1 MADWFF
7 SKDGQQQGPVTAAD
21 LKQMAASGQLRPDD
35 LVWKEGMAQWAK
47 ASQLKGVFA
56 TPGAAPEAAPAPVA
70 PQVAEAQ
77 QSQPITPQ
85 YASPTHQTMQPTGG
99 RSGMALASF
108 ICGLIFCFPVT
119 SLLAIIFGII
129 GIVQTNDNRR
139 TGRGFAIAGLILGC
153 VGIPIT
159 CIVLPILST
168 AIGVVLPSLNAARQQ
183 AQQIKSAANEK
194 NIGLAMI
201 MYANANHGQFPPDLI
216 TLAKA
221 ESLTPDVFV
230 DPGSTDVPAAS
241 IDALESG
248 GHNSYVYT
256 GAGLTN
262 PGAGTV
268 ILYERLHPNGRGVNV
283 LYGDGSVQFVNKANM
298 PSVVR
303 PGKNYS
309 HCLAIG

>member
-35 LVWKEGMAQWAK
+35 LVWKDGMAQWAK

-56 TPGAAPEAAPAPVA
+56 TPGAAPEAAPGPVA

-77 QSQPITPQ
+77 QSQPIMPQ

-139 TGRGFAIAGLILGC
+139 TGRGFAIAGLVLGC
-153 VGIPIT
+153 VGIPLSCLSIS
-159 CIVLPILST
+159 IMLP
-168 AIGVVLPSLNAARQQ
+168 PLNAARQQ
-183 AQQIKSAANEK
+183 ARQIKSAANEK
-194 NIGLAMI
+194 NIGLAMM
-201 MYANANHGQFPPDLI
+201 MYANANQGQFPPDLI

-221 ESLTPDVFV
+221 ESLAPDVFV
-230 DPGSTDVPAAS
+230 DPGSSDVPAAS
-241 IDALESG
+241 IDALESR
-248 GHNSYVYT
+248 GHNSYIYT

-262 PGAGTV
+262 PGARTV
-268 ILYERLHPNGRGVNV
+268 ILYEKLHPNGRGVNV

-303 PGKNYS
+303 PGKN
-309 HCLAIG
+309 